1 MTDIFV
7 NKIFY
12 IFKIIIKGIRF
23 ESPLCSDVL
32 IFDYEGSRVLQ
43 ETILYNIPH
52 SVLFTR
58 YETFYFSLPIVI
70 RFIRNL
76 IRFKLRDKSFG
87 SITGNIYRLYLLS
100 CIEHIKPKVVITWV
114 DDSKSFHYVSRNY
127 KHAEF
132 YAVSNGFRYEYPVV
146 IPENGY
152 KMSMP
157 NFICYGKFEVDLYKK
172 YGHNIDHYH
181 PVGPVIGSYFMTEKI
196 NVPISIKYDI
206 CLVSQC
212 ESTIIQGLVYPEI
225 RNAITRLD
233 EFLVRY
239 LEEYNLSLCIA
250 VRSKS
255 RVEIEYFKS
264 VYGEKAVFTEK
275 ESDWLAT
282 YGAMAESDTIV
293 VFDSTAAVEAYSW
306 GKKVL
311 FSNFSG
317 IDRFSIPVSD
327 VCFVK
332 DYNYNVF
339 REKLTAIRNMRP
351 QEYQEKTKDN
361 RDYLVCFSIE
371 HPAHNY
377 VRNLILKAL
386 QC

>member
-43 ETILYNIPH
+43 ETILLIFPI
-52 SVLFTR
+52 LFFLR

-225 RNAITRLD
+225 RNAIKSSMN
-233 EFLVRY
+233 FLFVIWRNIILVCVLQY
-239 LEEYNLSLCIA
+239 VLK
-250 VRSKS
+250 V
-255 RVEIEYFKS
+255 VEIEYFKS
-264 VYGEKAVFTEK
+264 VYGEKLFYRK
-275 ESDWLAT
+275 GKRLACHLWG
-282 YGAMAESDTIV
+282 YG
-293 VFDSTAAVEAYSW
+293 
-306 GKKVL
+306 
-311 FSNFSG
+311 
-317 IDRFSIPVSD
+317 
-327 VCFVK
+327 
-332 DYNYNVF
+332 
-339 REKLTAIRNMRP
+339 
-351 QEYQEKTKDN
+351 
-361 RDYLVCFSIE
+361 
-371 HPAHNY
+371 
-377 VRNLILKAL
+377 
-386 QC
+386 